1 MLRNWKKVWIWVPQM
16 VVEPDKE
23 KKMGDEKYALALP
36 RGITTGI
43 IFEAVEKFG
52 LEIGQEEQSEDA
64 FDPRTDL
71 PTKDY
76 VPRVVLWSDSPE
88 KLEEAKEYIFKKH
101 EEWITGLEDWRKMRM
116 NKIMK
121 KMRKR

>member
-1 MLRNWKKVWIWVPQM
+1 M
-16 VVEPDKE
+16 E
-23 KKMGDEKYALALP
+23 DEKYVLPIP

-43 IFEAVEKFG
+43 VFEAVEKFG

-76 VPRVVLWSDSPE
+76 VPRMVLRSNSQE
-88 KLEEAKEYIFKKH
+88 TLMEAKEYIFKKH
-101 EEWITGLEDWRKMRM
+101 EEWINGLEDWRKMRM
-116 NKIMK
+116 NEIMK
-121 KMRKR
+121 KTRKR

>member
-1 MLRNWKKVWIWVPQM
+1 MEDKKYVLP
-16 VVEPDKE
+16 
-23 KKMGDEKYALALP
+23 LP

-43 IFEAVEKFG
+43 VFEAVEKFG
-52 LEIGQEEQSEDA
+52 LEIDQEEQSEDA

-76 VPRVVLWSDSPE
+76 VPRMVLRSNSQE
-88 KLEEAKEYIFKKH
+88 TLMEAKEYIFKKH
-101 EEWITGLEDWRKMRM
+101 EEWINGLEDWRKMRM

-121 KMRKR
+121 KTRKR

>member
-1 MLRNWKKVWIWVPQM
+1 M
-16 VVEPDKE
+16 E
-23 KKMGDEKYALALP
+23 DEKYSLPLP

-43 IFEAVEKFG
+43 VFEAVEKFG

-76 VPRVVLWSDSPE
+76 VPRIVLWSNSPE
-88 KLEEAKEYIFKKH
+88 TLMEAKEYIFKKH
-101 EEWITGLEDWRKMRM
+101 EEWINGLEDWRKMRM

>member
-1 MLRNWKKVWIWVPQM
+1 M
-16 VVEPDKE
+16 E
-23 KKMGDEKYALALP
+23 DEKCALALP

-43 IFEAVEKFG
+43 IIEAAEKFG

-76 VPRVVLWSDSPE
+76 VPRIV
-88 KLEEAKEYIFKKH
+88 
-101 EEWITGLEDWRKMRM
+101 WINGLEDWRKMRM
-116 NKIMK
+116 DKIMK